1 MTWRPSWSRVGL
13 AFLAAAG
20 LGPVAASAQTISAPP
35 RSEPQTRAAGAD
47 TRSSARQ
54 QVVFNGSFLG
64 GHDDDSLAEGRSPA
78 EGAPI
83 TGGTVF
89 ADSGLRYSLVKGVHS
104 LLATGRGFVN
114 AYPGTEFDT
123 GAGGDGNVEVVT
135 GSERTQVSGA
145 LMLRSD
151 PFFSLGAFGPLAPAV
166 EAGVLPDSSPI
177 AAISL
182 ERAVTTAGTASLSQR
197 WGLRHTTQVRYNY
210 TKRDR
215 RGALG
220 RDFTSRDLQLT
231 HSYLV
236 GRNSTIGVAVNDTA
250 NDFFRTS
257 GGQSAGQMSTR
268 VAEVRV
274 GRTIR
279 PSRTRRVA
287 LSGGVGAQRTQG
299 TLGATAAQYEFWSP
313 TVSASVQTDIGRNWT
328 LASDY
333 RRAVA
338 ALDGL
343 GGDAFPSNTFLLRT
357 GGPIARKLSVSASVG
372 SANGQAGA
380 GESLGAYRDY
390 TVTGQAS
397 YALAACCAAVV
408 NYSHFEYDV
417 TGAISG
423 LPGDISRSSLRVG
436 VSVTAPQP
444 RAQGT
449 TERGRRS
456 GN

>member
-1 MTWRPSWSRVGL
+1 MIYS
-13 AFLAAAG
+13 
-20 LGPVAASAQTISAPP
+20 
-35 RSEPQTRAAGAD
+35 
-47 TRSSARQ
+47 
-54 QVVFNGSFLG
+54 GSFLG
-64 GHDDDSLAEGRSPA
+64 GRDNDSLAQGRLPA

-83 TGGTVF
+83 TGSTVF

-123 GAGGDGNVEVVT
+123 GAGGDTNVEVVT
-135 GSERTQVSGA
+135 GSERTQVTGA
-145 LMLRSD
+145 VTFRSD

-166 EAGVLPDSSPI
+166 ATGVLPDSSPI
-177 AAISL
+177 AAVSL
-182 ERAVTTAGTASLSQR
+182 ERAVTTIGTASLSQR
-197 WGLRHTTQVRYNY
+197 WSLRHTTQVRYNY
-210 TKRDR
+210 MKRDR

-236 GRNSTIGVAVNDTA
+236 GRNGTIGVSVIDTV

-268 VAEVRV
+268 VAELRF
-274 GRTIR
+274 GRTVR
-279 PSRTRRVA
+279 PSRTRRVV

-299 TLGATAAQYEFWSP
+299 TLGVTAAQYEFWSP
-313 TVSASVQTDIGRNWT
+313 TVSASVQTDIGRSWT

-357 GGPIARKLSVSASVG
+357 GGPIARKLSVSASLG

-380 GESLGAYRDY
+380 GDSLGAYRDY

-408 NYSHFEYDV
+408 NYTRFEYDV
-417 TGAISG
+417 QGAISG
-423 LPGDISRSSLRVG
+423 LPSDISRSSLRVG
-436 VSVTAPQP
+436 ISVTVPES
-444 RAQGT
+444 RGQGT